1 MKSICCVLIVATVPF
16 VTATPASAAI
26 YYDPYLGG
34 FAYESA
40 ASYSYDSYLS
50 SYAGQWGDVNSTG
63 TFYNADLQALLN
75 TLRSGLSSQSVSAI
89 DTSTS
94 TTTSPPATLTLASG
108 SPSVLAGN
116 SGSIATSPEPSTFIL
131 AALALACLFVHHR
144 QPRLR
149 LPFGQ

>member
-1 MKSICCVLIVATVPF
+1 MKSICCVLTLAIVSF
-16 VTATPASAAI
+16 VTPIPASAAI

-50 SYAGQWGDVNSTG
+50 NYAGIYGDVNSTG
-63 TFYNADLQALLN
+63 TFYNADLQALLDI
-75 TLRSGLSSQSVSAI
+75 LEPGHSSQAVSAF
-89 DTSTS
+89 DTLTS
-94 TTTSPPATLTLASG
+94 TTTSPAAG
-108 SPSVLAGN
+108 SV
-116 SGSIATSPEPSTFIL
+116 TTTPEPSTFVL